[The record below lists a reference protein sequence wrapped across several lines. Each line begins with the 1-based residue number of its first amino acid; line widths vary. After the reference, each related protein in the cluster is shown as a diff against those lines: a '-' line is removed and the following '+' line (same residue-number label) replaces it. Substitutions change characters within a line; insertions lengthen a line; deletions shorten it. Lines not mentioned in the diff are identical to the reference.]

1 MYRGFYFLSNKM
13 LVHLQNRN
21 GMKVKEGAGA
31 SSFSLYISLYTLRF
45 INMIQKET
53 VQALVEEQ
61 LQLSESQSFL
71 VDVMVKPGNL
81 IVVEI
86 DSQEGIDIA
95 ECIAISK
102 HIEANLDREIE
113 DYELEVGSAGVT
125 SPMKVLKQFLINLGE
140 PVELLSK
147 QGQKLYGTLKDANE
161 ENFTVTITKKI
172 KPEGAKRKI
181 DVEEDLTFAHDEVKY
196 VKYHMK

>member
-1 MYRGFYFLSNKM
+1 
-13 LVHLQNRN
+13 
-21 GMKVKEGAGA
+21 
-31 SSFSLYISLYTLRF
+31 
-45 INMIQKET
+45 MIAKET
-53 VQALVEEQ
+53 VLALVEEQ
-61 LQLSESQSFL
+61 LLSSQSLSFV

-86 DSQEGIDIA
+86 DSAEGIDIA

-102 HIEANLDREIE
+102 HIEANLDREVE

-125 SPMKVLKQFLINLGE
+125 SPLKVLKQYLINLGE
-140 PVELLSK
+140 PVELLTK
-147 QGQKLYGTLKDANE
+147 KGQKLYGTLKEANE
-161 ENFTVTITKKI
+161 QQFVVTYTKKV

-181 DVEEDLTFAHDEVKY
+181 EVEEDVAYAYDEVKY

>member
-1 MYRGFYFLSNKM
+1 M

-31 SSFSLYISLYTLRF
+31 SSFSLYILRF

-161 ENFTVTITKKI
+161 ENFTVTIVKKI

-181 DVEEDLTFAHDEVKY
+181 DVEEDLVFAHDEVKY